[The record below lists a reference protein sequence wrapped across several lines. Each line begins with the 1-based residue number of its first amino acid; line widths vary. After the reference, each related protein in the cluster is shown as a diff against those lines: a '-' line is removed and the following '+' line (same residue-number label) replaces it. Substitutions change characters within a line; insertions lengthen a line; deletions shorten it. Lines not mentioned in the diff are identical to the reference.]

1 MPQRVAETGLL
12 TATTLTIILILAV
25 VTILGILW
33 GMRLKRQRREADRIE
48 IARVEDEG
56 GTAIDPEAPIA
67 PDDAVSPPPVA
78 VPTAPVPVAPSPP
91 PLDDGPVIATPAPEP
106 SLSDEPVAAA
116 APRAAS
122 PASEAAPDYEIA
134 PPTSSDGERPVIQ
147 IKGLGPK
154 VAARLAEL
162 GITNVGQ
169 IAALDTSEAERLDA
183 QLGAFTG
190 RIARDRWIEQ
200 ARFLAAGDVKG
211 FEAVFGR
218 L

>member
-1 MPQRVAETGLL
+1 MPQRIAETGLL
-12 TATTLTIILILAV
+12 TATTLTIILIMAI
-25 VTILGILW
+25 VTSLGILW

-48 IARVEDEG
+48 LARVEDEG
-56 GTAIDPEAPIA
+56 VTAIDPDAPTPSDA
-67 PDDAVSPPPVA
+67 AVSRPPVA
-78 VPTAPVPVAPSPP
+78 VPTAPPPVAPSPP

-106 SLSDEPVAAA
+106 GLSDEPVAAA
-116 APRAAS
+116 APMAAS
-122 PASEAAPDYEIA
+122 PASEAPSEHGTTPSA
-134 PPTSSDGERPVIQ
+134 SSDGERPVIQ

-183 QLGAFTG
+183 QLGPFTG
-190 RIARDRWIEQ
+190 RMARDRWIEQ